1 MRSQFTY
8 KGIVLVA
15 FAIAWAA
22 KPLAQAQTVPNYYA
36 GTVAMLEAWNNGHV
50 AFTLNAANAPCQQQ
64 FLVNGNLPGAKNFY
78 AMLLTAKASDRPV
91 KAYVGSCGGIDGGG
105 FSYAHVT
112 YLYLE

>member
-1 MRSQFTY
+1 MRSQSTN
-8 KGIVLVA
+8 KSIVLVA
-15 FAIAWAA
+15 LATAWMA
-22 KPLAQAQTVPNYYA
+22 KPPAEAQTVPNYYT
-36 GTVAMLEAWNNGHV
+36 GTVAMLEAWTNGHV
-50 AFTLNAANAPCQQQ
+50 AFSLNVANAPCQQQ

-105 FSYAHVT
+105 FAYAHVT